1 MKIYLRLA
9 PALTLTL
16 ILTAF
21 AAAQQAPVPVED
33 EPHHHVVLKNDSV
46 IVMRVKVLPGES
58 TEFHTHAHDRVAV
71 ELSEA
76 TITQQKPGEAE
87 GATEVRKA
95 GDVVASTANGP
106 YTHRVHDVGSTAFEV
121 LDVELLQRPTTA
133 SGPAAGKVEAENPS
147 ARVYKWTLEPGA
159 TAAMH
164 SHDHPYLMI
173 AATPMMLKM
182 TGPDGKSMGHEVA
195 AGDFHWIDGSVTH
208 SLTNDGTVPGQ
219 IVEIEL
225 K

>member
-87 GATEVRKA
+87 GATEVRKP
-95 GDVVASTANGP
+95 GDVLAFNGERAL
-106 YTHRVHDVGSTAFEV
+106 Y
-121 LDVELLQRPTTA
+121 
-133 SGPAAGKVEAENPS
+133 
-147 ARVYKWTLEPGA
+147 GA

-164 SHDHPYLMI
+164 SHDHPYLII
-173 AATPMMLKM
+173 AATPMMVKM

-208 SLTNDGTVPGQ
+208 SLTNDGTVPG
-219 IVEIEL
+219 
-225 K
+225 